1 MARRAHARRNI
12 VDAIVGYFNPRA
24 GLRRTVAREMLH
36 RASRAYEGANKKD
49 GWNPRRGGAS
59 ANADHQAD
67 AEQLRIRS
75 RALQQNVPY
84 IAQGMRALVAQTVGT
99 GIVPLFTGPHA
110 TVLNALWTK
119 WAPFADADGRTNVYG
134 QQALGYR
141 TMEGDGEVLLRART
155 RRPTDGLPVPLQF
168 QMLEIDWLDSKRNE
182 MRGNNQVINGIE
194 YDPLGRKVA
203 YWLFTSHPGD
213 SWVTRI
219 LGRVGFR
226 TESRPVPAGQI
237 IHLFNPD
244 RPGQGRG
251 ITRLAPVIPSVRDLH
266 LYEDAEAQRKNLETR
281 LAVLATGD
289 TSAMQEDPAGGSGEG
304 EGGDVARTGDLGALP
319 SGSILEMPQGMS
331 FQIVEPKAAPG
342 YVEYVKQRLHIIAAG
357 FGVTYEM
364 MTGDMSEVNFS
375 SARMRQNDFR
385 RDVEMTQWLS
395 FIPTWCDAVCRM
407 FVEHAYLAGLI
418 GSTEYGVDHT
428 TPKWSSPNPLQDA
441 QADLAEIAGGL
452 ASFSEKLRQRG
463 YKPDAVFAE
472 LKTDLDKLKSLGIL
486 DLLLLLQKGR
496 APSEVD
502 AASND
507 SPPAKKAA

>member
-1 MARRAHARRNI
+1 MARRTHARRNI
-12 VDAIVGYFNPRA
+12 VDSIVGYFNPRA

-36 RASRAYEGANKKD
+36 RAYEGANQRD
-49 GWNPRRGGAS
+49 GWKPRRSGAS

-67 AEQLRIRS
+67 AEHLRVRS

-84 IAQGMRALVAQTVGT
+84 IAQGMRSLVAQTVGT
-99 GIVPLFTGPHA
+99 GITPLFTGPHA
-110 TVLNALWTK
+110 AVLNALWTK

-134 QQALGYR
+134 QQALSYR

-168 QMLEIDWLDSKRNE
+168 QILEIDWLDSKRNE
-182 MRGNNQVINGIE
+182 ARGNNQIINGIE

-213 SWVTRI
+213 TWITRMM
-219 LGRVGFR
+219 GRVGLR
-226 TESRPVPAGQI
+226 SESRPVPAAQI

-251 ITRLAPVIPSVRDLH
+251 ITRLAPIIPAVRDLH

-289 TSAMQEDPAGGSGEG
+289 TSALQEDPADGTG
-304 EGGDVARTGDLGALP
+304 EGGDASRTGDLGALP
-319 SGSILEMPQGMS
+319 SGQILEMPQGMS

-385 RDVEMTQWLS
+385 RDVEITQYTCL
-395 FIPTWCDAVCRM
+395 IPTLCETVCRM

-418 GSTEYGVDHT
+418 GSTEYGVEHT

-441 QADLAEIAGGL
+441 SADLAEIAGGL
-452 ASFSEKLRQRG
+452 SSFSEKLRQRG
-463 YKPDAVFAE
+463 YKPESVFQE
-472 LKTDLDKLKSLGIL
+472 LKKDLETLKSLGIL

-496 APSEVD
+496 APSELD
-502 AASND
+502 AASD
-507 SPPAKKAA
+507 DEQKDAPRKKAA

>member
-1 MARRAHARRNI
+1 MARRTHSRRNI
-12 VDAIVGYFNPRA
+12 VDSIVGYFNPRA

-36 RASRAYEGANKKD
+36 RAYEGANQRD
-49 GWNPRRGGAS
+49 GWKPRRGGAS

-84 IAQGMRALVAQTVGT
+84 IAQGMRSLVAQTIGT
-99 GIVPLFTGPHA
+99 GITPLFTGPHA
-110 TVLNALWTK
+110 AILNALWTK

-155 RRPTDGLPVPLQF
+155 RRPSDGLPVPLQF
-168 QMLEIDWLDSKRNE
+168 QILEIDWLDSKRNE
-182 MRGNNQVINGIE
+182 TRGGNQIINGIE
-194 YDPLGRKVA
+194 YDALGRKVNF
-203 YWLFTSHPGD
+203 WLFTSHPGD
-213 SWVTRI
+213 TWVTRM
-219 LGRVGFR
+219 LGRVGIR
-226 TESRPVPAGQI
+226 GESRPVPADQI
-237 IHLFNPD
+237 IHLYNPE

-251 ITRLAPVIPSVRDLH
+251 ITRLAPIIPAVRDLH

-289 TSAMQEDPAGGSGEG
+289 TSGLQDAPDEGAG
-304 EGGDVARTGDLGALP
+304 EGGDASRTGDLGALP
-319 SGSILEMPQGMS
+319 SGQILEMPQGMN

-385 RDVEMTQWLS
+385 RDVEITQWLS
-395 FIPTWCDAVCRM
+395 FIPTWCDAVCLK

-418 GSTEYGVDHT
+418 GSTEYGVEHT
-428 TPKWSSPNPLQDA
+428 TPKWNSPNPLQDA
-441 QADLAEIAGGL
+441 EADLAEIAGGL
-452 ASFSEKLRQRG
+452 SSFSEKLRQRG
-463 YKPDAVFAE
+463 YKPDAVFNE
-472 LKTDLDKLKSLGIL
+472 LKSDLDKLQSMGIL
-486 DLLLLLQKGR
+486 DILMLLQKGR
-496 APSEVD
+496 APSEVKE
-502 AASND
+502 AESD
-507 SPPAKKAA
+507 SKPGKKAT